1 VPTSKVTGGHIDDR
15 LRPKEAAQIAH
26 VSVGTINNW
35 WQAGYFES
43 WVVVPR
49 DKDRGV
55 RYIDGPSFYA
65 FLESLPRIERSAGV
79 ASEEVGK

>member
-1 VPTSKVTGGHIDDR
+1 MPRSKVKFSITDGRIDAR

-35 WQAGYFES
+35 WQAGCFKS

-49 DKDRGV
+49 GLERGV
-55 RYIDGPSFYA
+55 RFIDGPSFRA
-65 FLESLPRIERSAGV
+65 FLAAQEEGV
-79 ASEEVGK
+79 SK